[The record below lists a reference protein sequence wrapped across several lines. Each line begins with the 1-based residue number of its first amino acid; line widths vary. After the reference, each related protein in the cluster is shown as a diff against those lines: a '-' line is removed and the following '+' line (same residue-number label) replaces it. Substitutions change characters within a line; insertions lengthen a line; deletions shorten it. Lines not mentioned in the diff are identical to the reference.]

1 MSVKKVY
8 AVLVVSDDDSCA
20 NLVDIIGVTTINPSL
35 YIVQTQPSSFLSP
48 LANGAGIAL
57 TKEQVEEIKK
67 YLSSIHTF

>member
-8 AVLVVSDDDSCA
+8 AVLVVSEDDTCA

-35 YIVQTQPSSFLSP
+35 FILQTQPSSYLSP

-57 TKEQVEEIKK
+57 TNEQVKEILQFLNTTHF
-67 YLSSIHTF
+67 Y